1 MTFSE
6 LQKQVLNLSIK
17 ERWRLVNQL
26 IQSLQLDT
34 QHAAVS
40 QNESQPSA
48 VSLIGIARTDA
59 PAPTDEEVK
68 AMLDE
73 RLTEKY
79 LQWEFC
85 SIQMSC

>member
-6 LQKQVLNLSIK
+6 LQEQALNLSVE

-34 QHAAVS
+34 EHSTVF
-40 QNESQPSA
+40 QNESKPSA
-48 VSLIGIARTDA
+48 VSLMGIARTDG
-59 PAPTDEEVK
+59 PAPNDEEVK
-68 AMLDE
+68 AMLDK

-79 LQWEFC
+79 LQ
-85 SIQMSC
+85 

>member
-79 LQWEFC
+79 LQ
-85 SIQMSC
+85 

>member
-6 LQKQVLNLSIK
+6 LQKQALNLSVE

-34 QHAAVS
+34 EHSIVF
-40 QNESQPSA
+40 QNASKPSA
-48 VSLIGIARTDA
+48 VSLMGIARTDS

-68 AMLDE
+68 AMLDK

-79 LQWEFC
+79 LQ
-85 SIQMSC
+85 